1 MARRKLET
9 VAVAVADT
17 DNLLFD
23 TVSERGIGLS
33 DMLSREQPWWDG
45 SLPAQGL
52 LSGFLKQA
60 CRRNILLTVKGDSL
74 ND

>member
-9 VAVAVADT
+9 VVVAVADS
-17 DNLLFD
+17 DNPLFD

-45 SLPAQGL
+45 SLPAQGFP
-52 LSGFLKQA
+52 SGFLSKPVVETS
-60 CRRNILLTVKGDSL
+60 C
-74 ND
+74 

>member
-9 VAVAVADT
+9 VVVAVADS
-17 DNLLFD
+17 DNPLFD

-33 DMLSREQPWWDG
+33 DVLSREQPWWDG

-52 LSGFLKQA
+52 LSGFLSKPVVETS
-60 CRRNILLTVKGDSL
+60 C
-74 ND
+74 

>member
-9 VAVAVADT
+9 VVVAVADS

-33 DMLSREQPWWDG
+33 DVLSREQPWWDG
-45 SLPAQGL
+45 SLTAQGL
-52 LSGFLKQA
+52 PSGFLSKPVVETS
-60 CRRNILLTVKGDSL
+60 C
-74 ND
+74 

>member
-9 VAVAVADT
+9 VVVAVADS
-17 DNLLFD
+17 DNPLFD

-33 DMLSREQPWWDG
+33 DVLSGEQPSWDG

-52 LSGFLKQA
+52 PSGFLSKPVVETS
-60 CRRNILLTVKGDSL
+60 C
-74 ND
+74 

>member
-9 VAVAVADT
+9 VVVAVADS

-23 TVSERGIGLS
+23 AVSERGIGLS

-45 SLPAQGL
+45 LLPAQGF
-52 LSGFLKQA
+52 LSGFLSKPVVETS
-60 CRRNILLTVKGDSL
+60 C
-74 ND
+74 